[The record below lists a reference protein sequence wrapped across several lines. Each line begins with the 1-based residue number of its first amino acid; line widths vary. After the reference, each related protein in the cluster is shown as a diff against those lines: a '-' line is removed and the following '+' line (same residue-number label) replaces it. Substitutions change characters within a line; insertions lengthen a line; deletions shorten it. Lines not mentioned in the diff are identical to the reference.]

1 MKRNL
6 LLLLCGMSSLT
17 LPAQSYKKLWKEVEV
32 NAAADK
38 PRSALQGVE
47 KIMAKAT
54 HESNHNELLKAWIS
68 HYYLQKDISPDSARV
83 KELPLFE
90 EALENETDTIRAAFY
105 HSALAICYQ
114 SDRYNY
120 YLDPLTQEEMEK
132 KATDH
137 FKASLAHPEALARA
151 SAKDFAPLLC
161 QGRES
166 RWYGHDVLHILFDAY
181 VKHSSMTDDD
191 YVAWVDRF
199 IPIYRTLGR
208 EEAVLHLLLEKWKRT
223 DRRYL
228 RIEGKLEDNE
238 VYTRLM
244 NIYKEF
250 HNLNANVMTCNEI
263 VSLYRTY
270 DPEKD
275 YTAHND
281 SLLYHF
287 AQKAVDAYGQ
297 QKEVSINELKNYL
310 NDVTTPSAR
319 LSGVPAESLYP
330 GRTST
335 LNIDARH
342 AQQVVV
348 RLTPLTK
355 SRVEL
360 ANTSK
365 KNIELLL
372 KSNKAKAQEYVI
384 NMPPN
389 KPYLW
394 AKKSVEITAPD
405 TCGMYMIELLID
417 GKQVANCKVGVS
429 RLTAFSLKTKAE
441 GLRFTIVDRMTG
453 HPVPHAQIVCY
464 DNLRRGNDYKYV
476 RQEVINTNE
485 KGQAIVDK
493 PINQYESLELSYEGD
508 EATTIFT
515 DFLYSSGDEDNK
527 VRRAFTRI
535 NLYTDRAIYRP
546 GQKVQFSGVEYTQQA
561 DLCRVEPGKQVRI
574 RLLNTQQ
581 KCIDTLLVTT
591 DEYGAFSGEF
601 TLPKVCLTGQ
611 FSLKALDGRDN
622 DQLTFN
628 VEEYKRPTITAETS
642 PLETT
647 YALGDSVTVK
657 GRATTYSGV
666 AIGGAHVTYKV
677 ERSSLRYLADD
688 HYEPQTGEVVT
699 DADGRFSLPLLLTK
713 PRETFVDYNRYYFNV
728 SYVVTAENGETT
740 EGQTTIAVGTKP
752 AQLVVNVPQTMCRK
766 QGMPLPPIT
775 PRLVNAAEKD
785 LEGRGAY
792 RIFREGKT
800 FDEGEFQAGKK
811 LCLEALNRLP
821 QGEYSISF
829 STDQTDTDTLK
840 FTLFDATDT
849 HLDNISAP
857 LFFHEEKTPKGIDV
871 YYASAVK
878 DAVVFV
884 DIVADGKILKSVQDT
899 LNGELRHIP
908 FDYKE
913 EYGDGATL
921 AVCLVNKERFY
932 EHTVYAEKP
941 QPDKRLLLKW
951 TSFRS
956 RLTPGSQEVWKLKIT
971 HPDGMA
977 AKAQMMACLYDAS
990 LDALSQ
996 HKWSNFYLDFD
1007 RYLPYADFEFHKFNI
1022 SNDLSGHFKF
1032 KSLPLFYPKFSTW
1045 NEGLFDGTM
1054 RYTSKTSSNSGIRY
1068 SLHMA
1073 EGASRRMYKSGHAL
1087 AEVDGIVGEAMAN
1100 MDVNMAVAP
1109 REAMDM
1115 SSGNISA
1122 PQTLRKNFAETA
1134 FFRPHLLTDEKG
1146 EVSIS
1151 FTLPESTTQ
1160 WNFTALAHD
1169 LDMNNG
1175 RMDTTVVANKE
1186 FMAVPSLPRFLREG
1200 DVAVLPVSVTNLTNK
1215 PLKTTVVM
1223 TLAEDETGKA
1233 IFKSQKKVN
1242 VEAGKTAVCTFE
1254 FDTKG
1259 FEGLLVCRTMAE
1271 AANFSD
1277 GEEHYLPVL
1286 SRQTEVVRT
1295 QPFTLTQKGLSSW
1308 ATDTLFYA
1316 PDATHKRLTIETV
1329 ANPTW
1334 MAVMALPALAGTDN
1348 VVCSYDWATRL
1359 YALTLG
1365 QSLVKSNP
1373 TLLQAAHQKVKELQ
1387 NMADEKLEGFTD
1399 NMPWRR
1405 EADEARLQ
1413 AKSLAE
1419 MADDDVMGLHTRT
1432 AIDKLRDLQDAEGA
1446 FAWYPGMRGNA
1457 YTTVDIATLLARI
1470 EHITGNNA
1478 AHPLL
1483 TNALSYLQK
1492 EASKRVAEMKKD
1504 EKQWKHKLCPT
1515 EWMMRYAY
1523 LNCIANASIDEN
1535 MRFIIERSK
1544 QLQSELTIYG
1554 KAVMAAVMA
1563 RASKKEEAKGLV
1575 ESIIE
1580 HTSMDKHGGRFFDT
1594 EQAETLYASYRIA
1607 TQCAAIE
1614 ALVQMGHSK
1623 EADEMTTWL
1632 MMAKRT
1638 QMWETSKAS
1647 ADAVYA
1653 LLSPMI
1659 KHEGEKATTGTQLV
1673 ALEDNTPLFFM
1684 LYNKQKIVAFN
1695 ASSESQATHT
1705 VGYYKRSFDKPE
1717 VVKATTIKL
1726 DKRHD
1731 GLSWGCVYASFMT
1744 SKVETKGSGMSV
1756 ERSFE
1761 VKRGNEWLPLGVD
1774 GKTTLKKGDI
1784 VRQKFCINAET
1795 DYDFV
1800 ELSANR
1806 PSCVNPRRPLSGF
1819 SWEGNLA
1826 AYRAVHDERTD
1837 FFIEKLNKGEHRF
1850 SEEYIVEKEGRF
1862 DTGIVSAKCVYAP
1875 EFNATA
1881 KSLQIT
1887 SKQ

>member
-38 PRSALQGVE
+38 PRSALQGVA

-54 HESNHNELLKAWIS
+54 HEGNHNELLKAWIS
-68 HYYLQKDISPDSARV
+68 NYYLQKDISPDSALT

-90 EALENETDTIRAAFY
+90 EALKNETDTIRAAFY
-105 HSALAICYQ
+105 HSALAICYL
-114 SDRYNY
+114 SDRYSY
-120 YLDPLTQEEMEK
+120 RIDPLTREVMEK

-166 RWYGHDVLHILFDAY
+166 RWYGHDVLHILFETY
-181 VKHSSMTDDD
+181 VNHASMTDEN
-191 YVAWVDRF
+191 YVAWSDKF
-199 IPIYRTLGR
+199 ISIYRTLGR
-208 EEAVLHLLLEKWKRT
+208 EEAVLHLSLEKWKRT

-238 VYTRLM
+238 AYTRLM

-250 HNLNANVMTCNEI
+250 HVLNANVMTCNEV
-263 VSLYRTY
+263 VSLYHTY

-287 AQKAVDAYGQ
+287 AQKAVDVYGH
-297 QKEVSINELKNYL
+297 QKEVSINELTNFL
-310 NDVTTPSAR
+310 NDVTTPSAK
-319 LSGVPAESLYP
+319 LQGLPSASFYP
-330 GRTST
+330 GKNST
-335 LNIDARH
+335 LKIGARH
-342 AQQVVV
+342 AQQVIV

-355 SRVEL
+355 SRIEL
-360 ANTSK
+360 ENTSK
-365 KNIELLL
+365 EGIEKLLSAN
-372 KSNKAKAQEYVI
+372 KSKTRETVVDI
-384 NMPPN
+384 PPA

-394 AKKSVEITAPD
+394 TEQSVEITAPD

-417 GKQVANCKVGVS
+417 GKQVASRRVGVS
-429 RLTAFSLKTKAE
+429 RLTAFSMKTKAE

-464 DNLRRGNDYKYV
+464 DYLRRGNGYKYV
-476 RQEVINTNE
+476 RQEVITTNE
-485 KGQAIVDK
+485 KGQAVADK
-493 PINQYESLELSYEGD
+493 RINQYENLEISYEGD
-508 EATTIFT
+508 EAAELFT
-515 DFLYSSGDEDNK
+515 DYLYRHDEEGNNAH
-527 VRRAFTRI
+527 RAFTRI

-666 AIGGAHVTYKV
+666 AIGGARVTYKV

-688 HYEPQTGEVVT
+688 HYETQTGEVIT

-713 PRETFVDYNRYYFNV
+713 PKETFVDYNRFYFNV

-752 AQLVVNVPQTMCRK
+752 AQLVVNVPQSMCRK
-766 QGMPLPPIT
+766 QGTPLPPIT

-785 LEGRGAY
+785 LEGKGTY

-800 FDEGEFQAGKK
+800 FEEGEFQAGKK
-811 LCLEALNRLP
+811 LCIEALNSLP
-821 QGEYSISF
+821 QGEYNISF
-829 STDQTDTDTLK
+829 STDLTDTDTLK
-840 FTLFDATDT
+840 FTLFDVADT
-849 HLDNISAP
+849 HLANISAP
-857 LFFHEEKTPKGIDV
+857 LFFHEEKTANGVDV

-884 DIVADGKILKSVQDT
+884 DIVADGKILKSMQDT

-908 FDYKE
+908 FNYKE

-921 AVCLVNKERFY
+921 AVCLVSNDRLY
-932 EHTVYAEKP
+932 EHTAYAEKP
-941 QPDKRLLLKW
+941 QPDKRLLMKW

-971 HPDGMA
+971 HPDGTA

-990 LDALSQ
+990 LDALTQ
-996 HKWSNFYLDFD
+996 HKWSNFYLNFD
-1007 RYLPYADFEFHKFNI
+1007 RDLPYADFEIHDN
-1022 SNDLSGHFKF
+1022 NDSYDFSGHLNFKY
-1032 KSLPLFYPKFSTW
+1032 LPLFYPNFSTW

-1068 SLHMA
+1068 SFHR
-1073 EGASRRMYKSGHAL
+1073 GDGVSRRMYKGGHAL
-1087 AEVDGIVGEAMAN
+1087 AETEGIVGEPMASMN
-1100 MDVNMAVAP
+1100 VNMAVAP

-1115 SSGNISA
+1115 GSGNISA

-1146 EVSIS
+1146 EVNIS

-1200 DVAVLPVSVTNLTNK
+1200 DVAVLPVNVTNLTNK
-1215 PLKTTVVM
+1215 PLQTAVVM
-1223 TLAEDETGKA
+1223 ALAEDETGKA
-1233 IFKSQKKVN
+1233 IFKSQKKLN

-1259 FEGLLVCRTMAE
+1259 YEGLLVCRTVAE
-1271 AANFSD
+1271 TANFSD

-1295 QPFTLTQKGLSSW
+1295 LPFTLTQKGTSSW

-1334 MAVMALPALAGTDN
+1334 MAVMALPALTGTAD
-1348 VVCSYDWATRL
+1348 VVCSYDWSTRL

-1365 QSLVKSNP
+1365 HSLVKNNP

-1405 EADEARLQ
+1405 EANEARLQ

-1419 MADDDVMGLHTRT
+1419 MADDDIMKLHTCT
-1432 AIDKLRDLQDAEGA
+1432 AIDKLRDLQDTEGA

-1470 EHITGNNA
+1470 EHVTGYNA

-1492 EASKRVAEMKKD
+1492 EVAKRVAEMKKN

-1563 RASKKEEAKGLV
+1563 RAGKKEEAKGLI
-1575 ESIIE
+1575 ESILE

-1594 EQAETLYASYRIA
+1594 EQAETLYDSCRIV

-1614 ALVQMGHSK
+1614 ALVQMGHTK

-1659 KHEGEKATTGTQLV
+1659 KHEGEKAKTGTQLV
-1673 ALEDNTPLFFM
+1673 ALEDNTPLFFT

-1695 ASSESQATHT
+1695 APDESQAAQT
-1705 VGYYKRSFDKPE
+1705 VGYYKRSFNKPE
-1717 VVKATTIKL
+1717 AVKATSIKL
-1726 DKRHD
+1726 DKRHE

-1761 VKRGNEWLPLGVD
+1761 VKQGTEWLPLGVD

-1784 VRQKFCINAET
+1784 VRQTFCIDAET

-1837 FFIEKLNKGEHRF
+1837 FFIEKLSKGKHRF
-1850 SEEYIVEKEGRF
+1850 SEEYVVEKDGRF